1 MIVIDM
7 DMPKNCS
14 SCELSNINACPIFH
28 RNAAESVKGRLND
41 CPIKCDIDDIKTE
54 IERLH
59 YHPKLDFIKNDEVVG
74 MVLDIIDKYK
84 AKSEE

>member
-1 MIVIDM
+1 MIVI

-41 CPIKCDIDDIKTE
+41 CPIKCDIEDIKAE
-54 IERLH
+54 IAEYKDDKVIH
-59 YHPKLDFIKNDEVVG
+59 MEQNEMIDI
-74 MVLDIIDKYK
+74 VLEIIDKYK
-84 AKSEE
+84 AESEDKE